1 MDITVTKLG
10 ECHFYAS
17 KTKSYNGIVYPEKIV
32 SIYNILKNKIN
43 VCINIDGPM
52 KQARWRKIN
61 IIWYNL
67 YVESK
72 KKKKKFKRT
81 YFQNRKRLTDIE
93 NPFVATKGEW
103 CGGGRGEAV
112 GERDK
117 LGVWD

>member
-72 KKKKKFKRT
+72 KKKKIQKNLFPKQKET
-81 YFQNRKRLTDIE
+81 HGHRKSI
-93 NPFVATKGEW
+93 
-103 CGGGRGEAV
+103 CGY
-112 GERDK
+112 
-117 LGVWD
+117 